1 MNWFPF
7 SEVGI
12 YEPMTTKIWQIVAKK
27 QIKYPSDLGQI
38 AGEEC
43 D

>member
-1 MNWFPF
+1 
-7 SEVGI
+7 
-12 YEPMTTKIWQIVAKK
+12 VAKK
-27 QIKYPSDLGQI
+27 QIKHPSDLGQI